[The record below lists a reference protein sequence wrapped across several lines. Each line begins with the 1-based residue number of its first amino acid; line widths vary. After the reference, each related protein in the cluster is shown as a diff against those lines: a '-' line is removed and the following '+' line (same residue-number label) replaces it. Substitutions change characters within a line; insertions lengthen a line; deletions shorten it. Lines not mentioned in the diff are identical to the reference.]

1 MTTITN
7 LEAAFADDSITL
19 EEIVSSCGIEATTK
33 QTLILAY
40 FNYKYA
46 SSGSGSP
53 SSGGDTPIAGT
64 YTTVTATSVA
74 GDLIT
79 GSLNGSTTLVQIQ
92 PEQDIRVKSDGTDP
106 TSGDGFLI
114 QAGTLV
120 NLTAAE
126 ANALR
131 IIREGGADVVV
142 NIQEYQ

>member
-1 MTTITN
+1 
-7 LEAAFADDSITL
+7 
-19 EEIVSSCGIEATTK
+19 
-33 QTLILAY
+33 
-40 FNYKYA
+40 
-46 SSGSGSP
+46 
-53 SSGGDTPIAGT
+53 T